1 MPYAADAAET
11 LHVDGKLATYAY
23 RDIGRRQDSRPPLVL
38 LHRFR
43 GTLDHWDP
51 AFLDSLA
58 AHRRVLTFDSVGVG
72 HTRGT
77 VPNTVQGMAHAAVD
91 FVRAMGLDSAA
102 PGAEGVDFL
111 GWSLGGF
118 VAQALAL
125 DHPELVRRIVV
136 AGSGPGGVPASSD
149 LDAKTLHAMTA
160 ENPTDE
166 DYLYL
171 FFGPDEASKELGRQ
185 SLARLEARLQT
196 SKASVTPDGWHAQL
210 QAIMRWG
217 CGEDSA
223 WNRLEELNAPVL
235 IANGVH
241 DLLFSAG
248 DSFAMAQRV
257 KNGTTILYSDTGHG
271 FLFQHPGEFA
281 SQVVHFLSAD

>member
-1 MPYAADAAET
+1 MPYASDVAET
-11 LHVDGKLATYAY
+11 LYIKGKLATYAY
-23 RDIGRRQDSRPPLVL
+23 RDIGGHNSTPPLVL

-51 AFLDSLA
+51 AFLDPLA
-58 AHRRVLTFDSVGVG
+58 AHRHVLIFDSVGVG
-72 HTRGT
+72 LTQGT
-77 VPNTVQGMAHAAVD
+77 VPDTVQRTADAAVD
-91 FVRAMGLDSAA
+91 FVHAMGLSVA

-149 LDAKTLHAMTA
+149 LDPKTLQAMTA
-160 ENPTDE
+160 QDPTDE
-166 DYLYL
+166 DYLHL
-171 FFGPDEASKELGRQ
+171 FFGLDEASKELGRQ
-185 SLARLEARLQT
+185 SLARLETRLQT
-196 SKASVTPDGWHAQL
+196 SKSSVTPDGWHAQF
-210 QAIMRWG
+210 QAIIRWG
-217 CGEDSA
+217 RGEDSA
-223 WNRLEELNAPVL
+223 WTRLEELRAPVL

-241 DLLFSAG
+241 DLMISAG
-248 DSFAMAQRV
+248 DSFAMARRV

-271 FLFQHPGEFA
+271 FLFQHPAEFA
-281 SQVVHFLSAD
+281 SQVVHFLSAA